1 MSSAHH
7 PQISHLC
14 STGAKVNGIMS
25 LEGEERGVHSLYFL
39 GSVLEILIFE

>member
-1 MSSAHH
+1 MSCAHH
-7 PQISHLC
+7 PQTSHLC

-25 LEGEERGVHSLYFL
+25 LEGEEQGVHSLYFL